1 MSKMDL
7 ELNTKEIFEIM
18 VENYMGIEKRIEI
31 NDDCIQAYE
40 SFKEQYIIT
49 NRIKPN
55 DFESIIFRLNTDIVL
70 KTNKNDILFML
81 KYRDDLILRRLLT
94 FAKSNFDVTMSLV
107 PLVIKFIWNVSKY
120 KNDVNGIYDKSVNT
134 NDIKNSIREIIKN
147 DEYDKEIKCILSN
160 SNVSIFNTL
169 LDEIVKDMEANL
181 ARLKNRER

>member
-31 NDDCIQAYE
+31 DNEQMQAYE
-40 SFKEQYIIT
+40 SFKEQYIST

-81 KYRDDLILRRLLT
+81 KYRDDLTLRRLLT
-94 FAKSNFDVTMSLV
+94 FAKSNFDVTMTLV
-107 PLVIKFIWNVSKY
+107 PLVVKLIWEISKY
-120 KNDVNGIYDKSVNT
+120 KNDINSIRDKSVNM
-134 NDIKNSIREIIKN
+134 NGIKNSIREIIEN
-147 DEYDKEIKCILSN
+147 DNYDKEIKCILSN

-181 ARLKNRER
+181 TRLKNRER